1 MIEVRMTTPS
11 KNAQWWEHRIT
22 RGEALRRAAV
32 GAAAGLVFTGSRSP
46 VAARAAVR
54 GGGRIVVIGA
64 GVAGLT
70 CAHRLRQHGVGCTVY
85 EASDR
90 VGGRTKTLRGYFA
103 EGQIVEQGGEAIDTD
118 QHAVRALV
126 AELGLHL
133 DDTFADTPG
142 GLRSNRFQFNGRD
155 YPYHRASDDFAVVY
169 PALQRDLR
177 DYARSPRAAHALDE
191 MSVADWLD
199 ARVPGGR
206 DSQLGRLIGEAYCS
220 EDGVDITEGSSLA
233 MITQLGESP
242 RRPLSLYGDSDERFK
257 VRGGVDQIA
266 HRLAAR
272 LPAGSIAMETPL
284 VGLRRNGDGSY
295 TCVFSRGGGGTL
307 AVRADRV
314 VLALPFTT
322 LRDVDYG
329 GAGFS
334 RRKAAAIQELGM
346 ATNAKLTLQFSRKTW
361 RRDGYDGY
369 IETDLIPGDT
379 WDTTVNQAGRAGIM
393 VVYSGGRRGATYPT
407 THAHGP
413 APPAVARETVARL
426 ATIYPHLDRDF
437 TGRAHLDAWVHN
449 PWSHGSYAA
458 FLVGQYTRF
467 TQHVRAGREG
477 GVHFAGEH
485 TDTDQQGY
493 IDGAVRTGERAA
505 RELYTA

>member
-1 MIEVRMTTPS
+1 MTPPS
-11 KNAQWWEHRIT
+11 NDAQWWERRLT
-22 RGEALRRAAV
+22 RGEALRR
-32 GAAAGLVFTGSRSP
+32 GAMGLAAGVVFTGSRAP
-46 VAARAAVR
+46 VAARAAG

-70 CAHRLRQHGVGCTVY
+70 CAYRLRQHGLHSTVY

-90 VGGRTKTLRGYFA
+90 VGGRTKTLRGFFA
-103 EGQIVEQGGEAIDTD
+103 EGQIVEQGGEAIDSD
-118 QHAVRALV
+118 QHAVRALA

-142 GLRSNRFQFNGRD
+142 GLRSNRFQFDGRD
-155 YPYHRASDDFAVVY
+155 YPYHRASRDFAVVY

-177 DYARSPRAAHALDE
+177 NFARSPRAAHELDE

-199 ARVPGGR
+199 SRVPGGR

-233 MITQLGESP
+233 MLTQLGDSP
-242 RRPLSLYGDSDERFK
+242 RRPLSLYGSSDERFK
-257 VRGGVDQIA
+257 VHGGADQIA

-284 VGLRRNGDGSY
+284 RGLRRNGDGSY
-295 TCVFSRGGGGTL
+295 TCSFSRGGGATFD
-307 AVRADRV
+307 VRADRV

-322 LRDVDYG
+322 LREVDYRR
-329 GAGFS
+329 AGFS
-334 RRKAAAIQELGM
+334 HRKDAAIRHLGM

-379 WDTTVNQAGRAGIM
+379 WDTTVNQAGREGIM

-407 THAHGP
+407 TRAHGP
-413 APPAVARETVARL
+413 APPAIARETVARL
-426 ATIYPHLDRDF
+426 ATIYPGLDHDF

-467 TQHVRAGREG
+467 SQHVRAGREG

-485 TDTDQQGY
+485 TDTNQQGY

-505 RELYTA
+505 RELLAG

>member
-1 MIEVRMTTPS
+1 MTASDREYRSTRREVV
-11 KNAQWWEHRIT
+11 Q
-22 RGEALRRAAV
+22 RAALGV
-32 GAAAGLVFTGSRSP
+32 AAGVVANGLRSP
-46 VAARAAVR
+46 GAARAAA
-54 GGGRIVVIGA
+54 GGRIVIVGA

-70 CAHRLRQHGVGCTVY
+70 CAHRLTQHGVRCAVY

-126 AELGLHL
+126 HELGLRL

-142 GLRSNRFQFNGRD
+142 GLRSNRFEFANRR
-155 YPYHRASDDFAVVY
+155 YPYHRASKDFAVVY

-177 DYARSPRAAHALDE
+177 AFARSPRKARELDE

-199 ARVPGGR
+199 SRVPGGR
-206 DSQLGRLIGEAYCS
+206 DSDLGRLIGEAYCS
-220 EDGVDITEGSSLA
+220 EDGVDITRGSALA

-242 RRPLSLYGDSDERFK
+242 RRPLALYGDSDERFK
-257 VRGGVDQIA
+257 VHGGADQIA

-272 LPAGSIAMETPL
+272 LPQGGVALETPL
-284 VGLRRNGDGSY
+284 VGLRRNSDRSY
-295 TCVFSRGGGGTL
+295 TCSFAPPAGRSFE
-307 AVRADRV
+307 VRADRV

-322 LRDVDYG
+322 LREVDFRA
-329 GAGFS
+329 AGFS
-334 RRKAAAIQELGM
+334 PEKDAAIRRLGM
-346 ATNAKLTLQFSRKTW
+346 GTNAKLTLQFSRKTW
-361 RRDGYDGY
+361 RLDGYDGY
-369 IETDLIPGDT
+369 IETDRIPGDT
-379 WDTTVNQAGRAGIM
+379 WDTTVNQAGRDGIL
-393 VVYSGGRRGATYPT
+393 VVYSGGTRGATYPT

-413 APPAVARETVARL
+413 APPEVARSTVAAL
-426 ATIYPHLDRDF
+426 ATIYPHLERDF

-467 TQHVRAGREG
+467 PQRVRAGREG

-485 TDTDQQGY
+485 TDTAQQGY

-505 RELYTA
+505 RELLA

>member
-1 MIEVRMTTPS
+1 MTTPPES
-11 KNAQWWEHRIT
+11 GQWWEHRTT
-22 RGEALRRAAV
+22 RGEALRRAAL

-46 VAARAAVR
+46 VAARAAR

-70 CAHRLRQHGVGCTVY
+70 CAHRLRQHGLDCTVY

-155 YPYHRASDDFAVVY
+155 YPYHRASRDFAVVY

-177 DYARSPRAAHALDE
+177 SYARSPRAAHELDE

-199 ARVPGGR
+199 SRVPGGR

-233 MITQLGESP
+233 MITQLGASP

-284 VGLRRNGDGSY
+284 IGLRRNGAGSY
-295 TCVFSRGGGGTL
+295 TCVFSRGGGSTFD
-307 AVRADRV
+307 VRADRV

-322 LRDVDYG
+322 LRDVDYR

-334 RRKAAAIQELGM
+334 RPKDAAIQQLGM

-361 RRDGYDGY
+361 RQDGYDGY

-379 WDTTVNQAGRAGIM
+379 WDTTVNQSGRDGIM

-407 THAHGP
+407 AHAHGP
-413 APPAVARETVARL
+413 APAAVARETVARL

-467 TQHVRAGREG
+467 TNHVRAGREG

-505 RELYTA
+505 RELLAA

>member
-1 MIEVRMTTPS
+1 MTTPP
-11 KNAQWWEHRIT
+11 NDAQWWERRIT
-22 RGEALRRAAV
+22 RGEALRR
-32 GAAAGLVFTGSRSP
+32 GAMGLAAGMVFTGSRSP
-46 VAARAAVR
+46 VAARAAGR
-54 GGGRIVVIGA
+54 GGRIVVIGA

-70 CAHRLRQHGVGCTVY
+70 CAHRLRQHGLHCTVY

-142 GLRSNRFQFNGRD
+142 GLRSNRFQFDGRD
-155 YPYHRASDDFAVVY
+155 YPYHRASRDFAVVY

-177 DYARSPRAAHALDE
+177 NFARSPRAAHELDE

-199 ARVPGGR
+199 SRVPGGR

-233 MITQLGESP
+233 MLTQLGDSP
-242 RRPLSLYGDSDERFK
+242 RRPLSLYGGSDERFK

-272 LPAGSIAMETPL
+272 LP
-284 VGLRRNGDGSY
+284 RRVDRHGDAA
-295 TCVFSRGGGGTL
+295 SRP
-307 AVRADRV
+307 APHRRRV
-314 VLALPFTT
+314 VHMLLLA
-322 LRDVDYG
+322 RGRQHV
-329 GAGFS
+329 
-334 RRKAAAIQELGM
+334 RRP
-346 ATNAKLTLQFSRKTW
+346 
-361 RRDGYDGY
+361 RR
-369 IETDLIPGDT
+369 P
-379 WDTTVNQAGRAGIM
+379 GRAGPA
-393 VVYSGGRRGATYPT
+393 VHDPARGRLPRGRVLAPQGCRDPAPGHGHQRQADAPVLAQDVAAGRLRRLHRDRPHPRRHLGHDREPGRPRRHHGRVLGRAAGATYPT
-407 THAHGP
+407 TRAHGP

-426 ATIYPHLDRDF
+426 ATIYPHLERDF

-505 RELYTA
+505 RELLAG